1 MRIYKLNKMH
11 IKRSFESYNGDK
23 DDESINLITDLYY
36 TYLEDCKS
44 FTDFK
49 VVKRKDN
56 VYSIILEFSKETMKN
71 RKSSGNFR
79 IKTDE
84 IVDYWKNISDFILV
98 LKSNGYESNI
108 EFYQPNGVSLNIGI
122 KKYEN

>member
-1 MRIYKLNKMH
+1 MH